1 MTAAFDLTAIDTK
14 TSQERLAIDQ
24 LYLAVDTAWGKALRA
39 VAELATMYGI
49 DPNKLYVHDSN
60 AGYDETRL
68 YVADKNGDTDTLHED
83 EEVVKRFT
91 TDADYLLDNSMF
103 HGFFHRDTDEKEDNM
118 VKVVS

>member
-1 MTAAFDLTAIDTK
+1 MTAALDLTAIDTK
-14 TSQERLAIDQ
+14 TSQERAAIAQ
-24 LYLAVDTAWGKALRA
+24 LYVAVDTAWGKALKA

-68 YVADKNGDTDTLHED
+68 YVADKNGNTNTLHED
-83 EEVVKRFT
+83 LEVVDRF
-91 TDADYLLDNSMF
+91 AANAEYLLDNSVF
-103 HGFFHRDTDEKEDNM
+103 YGFFHRDTDEKEDNM